1 MKYKYWYYTLTGQ
14 RARLARIMDALKW
27 RFYFE
32 ENDQLIGINANGIHA
47 VIWMNS
53 YPCEKE
59 GFKFC
64 YKLIGNSDWQHS
76 NNLLDILARI
86 DYRVYLRKKQDK
98 CKLTGIAEIIRQ
110 ATVHDYLTMLRE
122 AKI

>member
-14 RARLARIMDALKW
+14 RARLARIMDAIGWKFTFSEDNQ
-27 RFYFE
+27 R
-32 ENDQLIGINANGIHA
+32 IGIDAHGINA

-53 YPCEKE
+53 YPSEKE

-64 YKLIGNSDWQHS
+64 YKIIGDSDWQHS

-98 CKLTGIAEIIRQ
+98 CKLSGIAEIITQ
-110 ATVHDYLTMLRE
+110 ATVHDYLAMLRE
-122 AKI
+122 VKI